1 MIMATNME
9 DRVKNLLFA
18 SVAAVAL
25 LGGSANAADLARPAP
40 IYAPAPVLVPLFTWT
55 GCYVGGNVGGVWAM
69 SDWNDAIL
77 GDFGSSSA
85 TGALGGLQAGC
96 NYQVSRWVFG
106 IQADYD
112 WTNANNN
119 NPVPLFPAVT
129 DQTQIKSLASITGRV
144 GYTFWDP
151 RFLGYVKA
159 GGAWE
164 QGNFSFQ
171 VGAIPF
177 TSASATQSGWTVGIG
192 GEYAFLDWLTGFI
205 EYDYYRF
212 GSSNPGPLA
221 CTPAVCG
228 FAANNLGITTNVNVL
243 KVGLN
248 FKFRPSF

>member
-1 MIMATNME
+1 TNDAVSRSQQNLALHRSTLHCERPQGRIEGASMIMAANME

-112 WTNANNN
+112 WTNA
-119 NPVPLFPAVT
+119 
-129 DQTQIKSLASITGRV
+129 
-144 GYTFWDP
+144 
-151 RFLGYVKA
+151 
-159 GGAWE
+159 
-164 QGNFSFQ
+164 
-171 VGAIPF
+171 
-177 TSASATQSGWTVGIG
+177 
-192 GEYAFLDWLTGFI
+192 
-205 EYDYYRF
+205 
-212 GSSNPGPLA
+212 
-221 CTPAVCG
+221 
-228 FAANNLGITTNVNVL
+228 
-243 KVGLN
+243 
-248 FKFRPSF
+248 